1 MKTIN
6 HITLGMLSSALLSVG
21 LARFA
26 QLLDPLSRH
35 FGNLAPEDGIPCGP
49 SVPCPSPYRP

>member
-6 HITLGMLSSALLSVG
+6 HTTLGMLSSALLSVG

-35 FGNLAPEDGIPCGP
+35 FGPIAPDDGIPGGA